1 MRLYFTGRRRL
12 LNTFMYSIPLL
23 LRFGISVM
31 ILIPTAGLL
40 IEEGKENKMFVDAGT
55 AAGRLQSRR
64 LTIIM
69 K

>member
-23 LRFGISVM
+23 FGISVM
-31 ILIPTAGLL
+31 NLIPTAGLL